1 MDIPLSGRC
10 GTTTIPKCKARL
22 ACLDRRDGAGF
33 AQACFLVLSGVMF
46 IVDSADPIRIEE
58 AKATL
63 VEVISH
69 DKLKGV
75 PLLCLA
81 NKQDKPEALSIQDT
95 TVESNFLT
103 FDAYSRD

>member
-1 MDIPLSGRC
+1 M
-10 GTTTIPKCKARL
+10 
-22 ACLDRRDGAGF
+22 
-33 AQACFLVLSGVMF
+33 
-46 IVDSADPIRIEE
+46 
-58 AKATL
+58 
-63 VEVISH
+63 EVISH

-103 FDAYSRD
+103 FDVYSRD